1 MQHNR
6 KPSSYHEGV
15 VCRFD
20 GHAQKATVE
29 YPGRAP
35 VSGTKPHRIV
45 AEIHRFNKDL
55 GSGQALALAAEFPS
69 W

>member
-15 VCRFD
+15 VCRSD
-20 GHAQKATVE
+20 GHARKATAE
-29 YPGRAP
+29 YPGRAL
-35 VSGTKPHRIV
+35 VSGTKRNRIV

-55 GSGQALALAAEFPS
+55 GSEQALALVAEFTS
-69 W
+69 G